1 MDAAATELDQGK
13 AGTKPVRLRRFL
25 LAFLAPC
32 LIAAL
37 LAGFSVAVL
46 YSNNEHIGPVEA
58 ARIQYESGGLYS
70 SALVYRPYPYKLELY
85 RMNEPDVAVVGS
97 SRALPFLPTGFAA
110 SEISLGGAVNEIADG
125 ERLIPEMLAAHKPKL
140 VIFTL
145 DYWWFNQA
153 RVADP
158 TEVSSSAEV
167 SFSLDELIM
176 PYRWIADGDVSLG
189 GLLKTLFTRPEGP
202 PRLGMW
208 ANQNNSGFDDHG
220 ARHYGKIL
228 TGEIKNPDRKFKTT
242 LRRVTKAKQDSKT
255 AIDATFSETGWASLQ
270 HIDTMLRSAGVEV
283 RYVMPPFPVAVLK
296 ELRSAGRPDLITNL
310 HERLAQSGYAFYD
323 FTDVTPLG
331 ATDCEF
337 VDGFHGGFVAYL
349 RMLRAMAPDLENVP
363 ALKGL
368 IRPVGELDRLVAEN
382 AGRATLRDEAWS
394 GRESDFLELGCEK

>member
-1 MDAAATELDQGK
+1 MDTIAIELDEESAAATL
-13 AGTKPVRLRRFL
+13 PRRFL
-25 LAFLAPC
+25 LAFLVPC
-32 LIAAL
+32 AIVAL
-37 LAGFSVAVL
+37 LAGFSLAVL
-46 YSNNEHIGPVEA
+46 YSNNEHVGPVEA
-58 ARIQYESGGLYS
+58 ARIQHESGGLYG

-85 RMNEPDVAVVGS
+85 RLSAPDVAVVGS

-125 ERLIPEMLAAHKPKL
+125 ERLIPELLAAHKPKL

-158 TEVSSSAEV
+158 AEISSSGEV

-176 PYRWIADGDVSLG
+176 PYRWIAGGEVGLG
-189 GLLKTLFTRPEGP
+189 GLLGTMFTRPQGP
-202 PRLGMW
+202 PRLGVW
-208 ANQNNSGFDDHG
+208 ANQNNSGFDAHG

-228 TGEIKNPDRKFKTT
+228 TGEIRNPDWHFKST
-242 LRRVTKAKQDSKT
+242 LKRVAKAKKDSKM
-255 AIDATFSETGWASLQ
+255 AIGAPFSETGWESLQ
-270 HIDTMLRSAGVEV
+270 HIDSMLRSAGVEV

-296 ELRSAGRPDLITNL
+296 ELRQGGGPDLLTTL

-323 FTDVTPLG
+323 FTDATGIG

-349 RMLRAMAPDLENVP
+349 RMLRAMAPDLDSVP
-363 ALKGL
+363 SLKGVV
-368 IRPVGELDRLVAEN
+368 RPVDELDRLIAGN
-382 AGRATLRDEAWS
+382 AGRATLHDEAWS
-394 GRESDFLELGCEK
+394 GREVDFLGLGCKK